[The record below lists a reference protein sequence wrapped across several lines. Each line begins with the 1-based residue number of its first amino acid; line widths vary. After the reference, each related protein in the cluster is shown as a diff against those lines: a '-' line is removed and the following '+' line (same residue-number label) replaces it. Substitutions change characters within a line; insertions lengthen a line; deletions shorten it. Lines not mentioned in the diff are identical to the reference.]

1 MTRTW
6 RPILPSEFH
15 RIRMAGTAGF
25 SFGEIGREFGRRTG
39 TIARLFAPVRER
51 RSGKVPAG
59 GARSPIVDALT
70 ALRPAH
76 FSAYP
81 ISAQWFEQCDVAF
94 RSAILREHPETVAE
108 ASQIARAN
116 QSASIHGMNSERF
129 EHGAER

>member
-51 RSGKVPAG
+51 R
-59 GARSPIVDALT
+59 
-70 ALRPAH
+70 
-76 FSAYP
+76 
-81 ISAQWFEQCDVAF
+81 
-94 RSAILREHPETVAE
+94 ILRRDILRAAVE
-108 ASQIARAN
+108 AG
-116 QSASIHGMNSERF
+116 H
-129 EHGAER
+129 